1 MTARYVS
8 QLEAKVAA
16 LEIELAKHTNSSR
29 IPNEAETY
37 AQTQAAAVDALTKAF
52 PPGTWPSADGSIAV
66 DLRQELISGQNDSQ
80 STEGSMGFASGETQ
94 RVKEEETQEDE
105 EDLARGI
112 GFLSLSGS
120 GEPVYVGASSG
131 INWARVCAA
140 YVVPA
145 PSGSMMC

>member
-1 MTARYVS
+1 M
-8 QLEAKVAA
+8 
-16 LEIELAKHTNSSR
+16 
-29 IPNEAETY
+29 PNEAETY

-52 PPGTWPSADGSIAV
+52 PPGTWPSADGSTA
-66 DLRQELISGQNDSQ
+66 LQLLQENGQNDSP
-80 STEGSMGFASGETQ
+80 STDSSMGFASGETQ
-94 RVKEEETQEDE
+94 RIKEEEPQEDE

-140 YVVPA
+140 YV
-145 PSGSMMC
+145 PSF